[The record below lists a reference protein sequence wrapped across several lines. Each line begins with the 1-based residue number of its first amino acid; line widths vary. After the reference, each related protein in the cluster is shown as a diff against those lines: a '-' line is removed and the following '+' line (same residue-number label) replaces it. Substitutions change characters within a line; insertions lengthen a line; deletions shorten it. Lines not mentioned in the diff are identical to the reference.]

1 MFCRGQLIGFHAYR
15 QIGAG
20 AGGEA
25 IKQSVARPDVRA
37 HVAAI
42 GQNLAWHGAL
52 SVDYVIPDDGSGALL
67 IDCNPRLVEPMS
79 AYLAGL
85 DLVRLLLQVSLG
97 ETPMPAPDSREGV
110 RTHFAM
116 QVLLGCASRGGTRR
130 DMIGECWRLII
141 ASRPYAVSAEE
152 LSPVRLDWIS
162 AVPLAMIAITLLAAP
177 KLGEKLA
184 SGGWG
189 SHLLNIASIRRIER
203 EDFHRAA
210 VNSL

>member
-1 MFCRGQLIGFHAYR
+1 
-15 QIGAG
+15 
-20 AGGEA
+20 
-25 IKQSVARPDVRA
+25 
-37 HVAAI
+37 
-42 GQNLAWHGAL
+42 
-52 SVDYVIPDDGSGALL
+52 
-67 IDCNPRLVEPMS
+67 MS

-85 DLVRLLLQVSLG
+85 DLVGLLLQVSLG
-97 ETPMPAPDSREGV
+97 EKPMPAPDSREGV
-110 RTHFAM
+110 RPHLAM

-152 LSPVRLDWIS
+152 LTPVRLDWIS

-189 SHLLNIASIRRIER
+189 SHLLDIASIRRIER
-203 EDFHRAA
+203 EDFPPAQQLTASRFPGLLQDACRLFAGERRCRRRSKPPGWPRHRTGRMPVRHSQPACREGRPRWRPRAA
-210 VNSL
+210 SG